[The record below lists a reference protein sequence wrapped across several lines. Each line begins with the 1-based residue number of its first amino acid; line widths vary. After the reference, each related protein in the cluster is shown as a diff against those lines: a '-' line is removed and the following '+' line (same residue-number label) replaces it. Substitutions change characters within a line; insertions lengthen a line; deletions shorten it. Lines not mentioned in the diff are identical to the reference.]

1 MYEIEIECSNGELGR
16 MEWRKVHPTGGQPYR
31 FETEDEAR
39 RMLNMC
45 YPDMMSE
52 HKRVV
57 QVK

>member
-1 MYEIEIECSNGELGR
+1 MYELEIWCWNGKLGY
-16 MEWRKVHPTGGQPYR
+16 MAWAKIHPTGGQPYR

-39 RMLNMC
+39 RTLNMC

-57 QVK
+57 PVN

>member
-1 MYEIEIECSNGELGR
+1 MA
-16 MEWRKVHPTGGQPYR
+16 WRKIHQTGKPPYR
-31 FETEDEAR
+31 FETEEEAR

>member
-1 MYEIEIECSNGELGR
+1 MYEIEIECWNGELGG
-16 MEWRKVHPTGGQPYR
+16 MAWRKIHQTGKPPYR
-31 FETEDEAR
+31 FETEEEAR